1 MYKKILI
8 QLFLFSLFLFL
19 SIFFYYK
26 YFDKESQ
33 IVEDRDWI
41 LNYVRDNI
49 SSMDEKNI
57 IILNTA
63 RSCLKATENEKERKM
78 IWSKLNNEIDLK

>member
-33 IVEDRDWI
+33 IVEKTDSDKNSKSN
-41 LNYVRDNI
+41 LI
-49 SSMDEKNI
+49 S
-57 IILNTA
+57 
-63 RSCLKATENEKERKM
+63 
-78 IWSKLNNEIDLK
+78 DLRYFSVDDAGK